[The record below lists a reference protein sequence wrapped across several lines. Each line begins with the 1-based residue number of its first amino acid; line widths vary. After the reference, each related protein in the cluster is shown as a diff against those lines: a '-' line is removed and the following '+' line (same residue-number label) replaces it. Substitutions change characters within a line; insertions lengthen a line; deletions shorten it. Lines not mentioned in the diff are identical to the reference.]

1 MGRHEGCPKVRV
13 RGLMAVSLVA
23 VDTQAWWPPC
33 CKADR
38 PSLAGVTVRYAVGA
52 PVSKIPFRGATS
64 AVVDVLP
71 PLV

>member
-1 MGRHEGCPKVRV
+1 MRV

-23 VDTQAWWPPC
+23 VDKQAWPPC